1 MIKQFLK
8 PTFFWC
14 SSHSFFF
21 LHLGC
26 SLRVKFIVMFLFSLP
41 YTTQHV
47 PLPSFLI
54 LLFLH
59 LLYCIFPTILY
70 AIINAFILL
79 NGSTTSHIPSFI
91 HSTNLYRLSITNY
104 IKLHSHHHFPSL
116 SLHQFLFLIYIFCN
130 TSIVIG
136 AHHNTLPMTALSL
149 FPPITCGFMIY
160 TKLSSS
166 KISIPPSFPSFTPPL
181 LLVQQTM
188 KNYVIRVL
196 GNLHKPQMPTYS
208 TFPVIKSSASILV
221 LGATKVIIR
230 MIHQF

>member
-116 SLHQFLFLIYIFCN
+116 SLH
-130 TSIVIG
+130 
-136 AHHNTLPMTALSL
+136 
-149 FPPITCGFMIY
+149 
-160 TKLSSS
+160 
-166 KISIPPSFPSFTPPL
+166 SFATP
-181 LLVQQTM
+181 
-188 KNYVIRVL
+188 
-196 GNLHKPQMPTYS
+196 
-208 TFPVIKSSASILV
+208 A
-221 LGATKVIIR
+221 
-230 MIHQF
+230 